1 MSKSF
6 SKRTQISN
14 ENFKL
19 LKRYPIER
27 QTKTHSSFKNEGL
40 GDIAYK
46 MNIDTKKSNVGS
58 Q

>member
-27 QTKTHSSFKNEGL
+27 RTKTHSSFKNEGL